1 MMWFLR
7 NFNFLGN
14 TFVHETSAFIDQYCG
29 FGGWSK
35 FRKIRIVKWNVS
47 VNDNTML
54 FSIVGTKNRKIVFTE
69 YFTKHASCSWNESR
83 ENTLKQFSVSISRTV
98 NKRFYFRNSLK
109 WIRWWFVS
117 LHWCTAY
124 PLCPMLANP
133 FVCYISIET
142 STHEITHFCNELE
155 IESEFECD
163 LIEKFAPQLRKEKAR
178 WKIECSSKKKDKR
191 AENVSETRTKS
202 VSLKTINC
210 CCSRAHTDT
219 CTFALAQAKC
229 NQMHERS
236 YFVWL
241 AVCDCTPQCAKFMQ
255 HFHYSR
261 FFLLFFENRKI
272 KYLIQFNFITYSLLH
287 SYSYGSLFI

>member
-1 MMWFLR
+1 MHRAHEMKVGKTR
-7 NFNFLGN
+7 SNNFLYQ
-14 TFVHETSAFIDQYCG
+14 SLAR
-29 FGGWSK
+29 S
-35 FRKIRIVKWNVS
+35 
-47 VNDNTML
+47 
-54 FSIVGTKNRKIVFTE
+54 
-69 YFTKHASCSWNESR
+69 
-83 ENTLKQFSVSISRTV
+83 

-163 LIEKFAPQLRKEKAR
+163 LIEKFAPQLKKEKAR